1 MSKLLQ
7 GYCIAMLAVFG
18 LVAVG
23 IMAIPTDI
31 VLLDDDLRVQPLQ
44 DRVLT
49 EPSDIQPALGYKV
62 INDTYNPQQ

>member
-18 LVAVG
+18 WVAVG